1 MNKIKVMTFNLR
13 VEVFEDGNNS
23 FSNRKDRVLSVIKD
37 HNPDII
43 GFQEATESM
52 KKWLNVV
59 LNDYIVVGCGRDKH
73 YGGESTPIAYK
84 KDKFDLIELTN
95 FWLSNTPSVPAS
107 TYGLD
112 QSGCPRIVTSTILRN
127 KDTNKRFLY
136 INTHLDH
143 VGRQARLLSSKQ
155 LINFIKEKEIP
166 CVLTGDFNALP
177 NSPEIKEITNYL
189 NDLTVNIKGTFHEF
203 GKLDKPTKIDYI
215 FTNLNADIQE
225 TYIIGE
231 KPIDGVYVSDHHQI
245 CGYFEI

>member
-13 VEVFEDGNNS
+13 VEVFEDGINS

-59 LNDYIVVGCGRDKH
+59 LNDYVVVGCGRDKH

-95 FWLSNTPSVPAS
+95 FWLSNTPSVPAT

-112 QSGCPRIVTSTILRN
+112 QSDCPRIATSTILRH
-127 KDTNKRFLY
+127 KETNKRFCY

-143 VGRQARLLSSKQ
+143 VGSQARLLSSKQ
-155 LINFIKEKEIP
+155 LINHIKEKEIP
-166 CVLTGDFNALP
+166 CVLTGDFNAIP
-177 NSPEIKEITNYL
+177 NTPEIKEITNYL

-203 GKLDKPTKIDYI
+203 GKLDEPTKIDYI

-225 TYIIGE
+225 TYIIDE

>member
-13 VEVFEDGNNS
+13 VEVFEDGINS

-59 LNDYIVVGCGRDKH
+59 LNDYVVVGCGRDKH

-112 QSGCPRIVTSTILRN
+112 QSDCPRIATSTILRH
-127 KDTNKRFLY
+127 KETNKRFCY

-143 VGRQARLLSSKQ
+143 VGSQARLLSSKQ
-155 LINFIKEKEIP
+155 LINHIKEKGIP
-166 CVLTGDFNALP
+166 CVLTGDFNAIP
-177 NSPEIKEITNYL
+177 NTPEIKEITNYL

-203 GKLDKPTKIDYI
+203 GKLDEPTKIDYI

-225 TYIIGE
+225 TYIIDE

>member
-13 VEVFEDGNNS
+13 VEVFEDGINS

-59 LNDYIVVGCGRDKH
+59 LNDYVVVGCGRDKH

-95 FWLSNTPSVPAS
+95 FWLSNTPSVPAT

-112 QSGCPRIVTSTILRN
+112 QSDCPRIATSTILRH
-127 KDTNKRFLY
+127 KETNKRFCY

-143 VGRQARLLSSKQ
+143 IGRQARLLSSKQ
-155 LINFIKEKEIP
+155 LINHIKEKEIP
-166 CVLTGDFNALP
+166 CVLTGDFNAIP
-177 NSPEIKEITNYL
+177 NTPEIKEITNYL

-203 GKLDKPTKIDYI
+203 GKLDEPTKIDYI

-225 TYIIGE
+225 TYIIDE

>member
-13 VEVFEDGNNS
+13 VEVFEDGINS

-59 LNDYIVVGCGRDKH
+59 LNDYVVVGCGRDKH

-84 KDKFDLIELTN
+84 KDMFDLIELTN

-112 QSGCPRIVTSTILRN
+112 QSDCPRIATSTILRH
-127 KDTNKRFLY
+127 KETNKRFCC

-143 VGRQARLLSSKQ
+143 VGCQARLLSSKQ
-155 LINFIKEKEIP
+155 LINHIKEKEIP
-166 CVLTGDFNALP
+166 CVLTGDFNAIP
-177 NSPEIKEITNYL
+177 NTPEIKEITNYL

-203 GKLDKPTKIDYI
+203 GKLDEPTKIDYI
-215 FTNLNADIQE
+215 FTNLSSNINE
-225 TYIIGE
+225 TYIIDE
-231 KPIDGVYVSDHHQI
+231 EPIDGVYVSDHHQI

>member
-13 VEVFEDGNNS
+13 VEVFEDGINS

-59 LNDYIVVGCGRDKH
+59 LNDYIVVGCGRDNQ

-112 QSGCPRIVTSTILRN
+112 QSGCPRIVTSTILRH

>member
-13 VEVFEDGNNS
+13 VEVFEDGINS
-23 FSNRKDRVLSVIKD
+23 FSNRKDRVLSVIKK

-59 LNDYIVVGCGRDKH
+59 LNDYIVVGCGRDNH

-112 QSGCPRIVTSTILRN
+112 QSDCPRIVTSTILRY
-127 KDTNKRFLY
+127 KETNKRFRY

-143 VGRQARLLSSKQ
+143 EGSQARLLSSKQ
-155 LINFIKEKEIP
+155 LINHIKEKEIT

-177 NSPEIKEITNYL
+177 NTPEIKEITNYL
-189 NDLTVNIKGTFHEF
+189 KDITINIKGTFHEF
-203 GKLDKPTKIDYI
+203 GKLDIPTKIDYI
-215 FTNLNADIQE
+215 FTNLSSNTNE
-225 TYIIGE
+225 TYIIDE
-231 KPIDGVYVSDHHQI
+231 KPINGVYVSDHHQI

>member
-13 VEVFEDGNNS
+13 VEVFEDGINS
-23 FSNRKDRVLSVIKD
+23 FSNRKDRVLSVIKE

-73 YGGESTPIAYK
+73 YGGESTTIAYK

-112 QSGCPRIVTSTILRN
+112 QSGCPRIVTSTILRH

-177 NSPEIKEITNYL
+177 NTPEIKEITNYL

-215 FTNLNADIQE
+215 FTNLSSNINE
-225 TYIIGE
+225 TYIIDE
-231 KPIDGVYVSDHHQI
+231 KPINGVYVSDHHQI
-245 CGYFEI
+245 CGYFEV

>member
-13 VEVFEDGNNS
+13 VEVFEDGINS

-59 LNDYIVVGCGRDKH
+59 LNDYIVVGCGRDNQ

-112 QSGCPRIVTSTILRN
+112 QSGCPRIVTSTILRH
-127 KDTNKRFLY
+127 KDTNKRFHY

-225 TYIIGE
+225 TYIIDE

-245 CGYFEI
+245 CGYFEV

>member
-13 VEVFEDGNNS
+13 VEVFEDGINS

-112 QSGCPRIVTSTILRN
+112 QSGCPRIVTSTILRH

-177 NSPEIKEITNYL
+177 NTPEIKEVSSYLKDITI
-189 NDLTVNIKGTFHEF
+189 NIKGTYHEF
-203 GKLDKPTKIDYI
+203 GKQDKPTKIDYI
-215 FTNLNADIQE
+215 FTNLSSNINE
-225 TYIIGE
+225 TYIIDE
-231 KPIDGVYVSDHHQI
+231 KPINGVYVSDHHQI
-245 CGYFEI
+245 CGCFEI